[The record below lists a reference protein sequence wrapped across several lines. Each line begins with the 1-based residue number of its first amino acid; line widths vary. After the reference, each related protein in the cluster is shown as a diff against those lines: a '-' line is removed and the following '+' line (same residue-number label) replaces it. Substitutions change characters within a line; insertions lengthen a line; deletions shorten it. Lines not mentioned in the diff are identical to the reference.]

1 VGPAYRIAFL
11 DWLACAFAGRRERAA
26 RAARRAG
33 DGTLE
38 RVAWLATAGHVLD
51 YDDTY
56 LPGIAHLSA
65 PTAPAALV
73 LAAEVDRSVGDML
86 DAYAAGF
93 EAMGARSRASHPE
106 LYERGF
112 HPTAVCGAPGA
123 AVVAARLLGL
133 DAAQAAAAQRLAQ
146 LQAGGTQAA
155 FGSDGKSLQVGMAA
169 AAGVLAARVAAGGA
183 EVGGLE
189 APGADGPPA
198 IEENWIKPWP
208 CCLMA
213 HSALEAA
220 SRLRENGGAP
230 AGPIEVAVH
239 PVSRRAA
246 AYDDVA
252 DGLQAKFS
260 IPYLVAYTLLRGE
273 PGPAS
278 FDDVDAEARALAAQR
293 VSVRT
298 DASLRESEAVLVAE
312 GRAEV
317 RVEAAR
323 GSPARPL
330 AADELQAKVRQL
342 AAGRLDGLLDDP
354 ALPAREVLDVLL

>member
-1 VGPAYRIAFL
+1 MDAAYRTAFL
-11 DWLACAFAGRRERAA
+11 DWLACAYGGRGERAA
-26 RAARRAG
+26 RAARAAG

-38 RVAWLATAGHVLD
+38 RVAWLGTAGHVLD
-51 YDDTY
+51 FDDTY

-73 LAAEVDRSVGDML
+73 VASELDRPVGEML
-86 DAYAAGF
+86 EAYAAGF
-93 EAMGARSRASHPE
+93 EAMGARSRASHPG
-106 LYERGF
+106 LYESGY

-123 AVVAARLLGL
+123 AVTAARLLGL
-133 DAAQAAAAQRLAQ
+133 DAEPAAAAERLAQ
-146 LQAGGTQAA
+146 LQAGGTQAG

-169 AAGVLAARVAAGGA
+169 AAGVLAARAAAGGA
-183 EVGGLE
+183 RVGGGE
-189 APGADGPPA
+189 APAADGTRA

-220 SRLRENGGAP
+220 SRARRNGAP
-230 AGPIEVAVH
+230 PSGPVEVVVH

-273 PGPAS
+273 PSAAS
-278 FDDVDAEARALAAQR
+278 FDAVDEEARALAADR
-293 VSVRT
+293 VRVTT
-298 DASLRESEAVLVAE
+298 DESLHEPEAVLVVN
-312 GRAEV
+312 GQAEV

-330 AADELQAKVRQL
+330 AEDELQAKVAQL
-342 AAGRLDGLLDDP
+342 AGDRLDGLLDDP
-354 ALPAREVLDVLL
+354 ARPAREVLAALL